1 MWFNILKGKQNVPNA
16 RTRKE
21 IDRFMETVEG
31 KIEVRDVRNAI
42 LKKLGI
48 CADTSGTGL
57 LNYLMGWHHE
67 KMENYNENIKHYT
80 EYRIGTGLD

>member
-1 MWFNILKGKQNVPNA
+1 MWFNILKGKTLVPNA

-21 IDRFMETVEG
+21 IDRYMETVEG
-31 KIEVRDVRNAI
+31 KIGVRDVRNAVF
-42 LKKLGI
+42 KKLGMF
-48 CADTSGTGL
+48 ADTSGTRL

-67 KMENYNENIKHYT
+67 KMEAYNENIKHYT